1 MPDLRPFTLREIFCD
16 AKPQPFTAS
25 PPFKPRSPNLQNN
38 PDTAAVDKR
47 SKKIFHDRLD
57 FALPMRSANKSIE
70 YYCIFC
76 YSFYTQPTFT
86 AVIKKDGE
94 RIAA

>member
-1 MPDLRPFTLREIFCD
+1 
-16 AKPQPFTAS
+16 
-25 PPFKPRSPNLQNN
+25 LQNN

-57 FALPMRSANKSIE
+57 FALPMRSANKSVE
-70 YYCIFC
+70 YYRIFC